1 MCLNMHTKRVNNLGS
16 HSDLSQ
22 RSGFYFVLIS
32 KRIATHGNEI
42 DKRLEEATCLLDMR
56 NSTGIYIDIFGLPM
70 VAPFLAAGQLDQR
83 PGKERPKTLGMRLG
97 LLVNLDTYELT
108 FTLR

>member
-1 MCLNMHTKRVNNLGS
+1 
-16 HSDLSQ
+16 
-22 RSGFYFVLIS
+22 VLTS

-42 DKRLEEATCLLDMR
+42 EKRLDEATCLPDLR
-56 NSTGIYIDIFGLPM
+56 NSSGIYIDIFGLPM

-83 PGKERPKTLGMRLG
+83 PGKERPKTLDMRLG
-97 LLVNLDTYELT
+97 LLVNLDSYELS